1 MRWNWGATVEL
12 EGSFFDAF
20 EDAVGAAVAH
30 VGKDALIQEKAY
42 FLQILY
48 LSAPVVSIINMVTS
62 YFQAF
67 GKALCSL
74 IITVLRNVAL
84 FIPAVVVLNH
94 YWQLSGVIDAKLL
107 AEVVLI
113 IV

>member
-1 MRWNWGATVEL
+1 
-12 EGSFFDAF
+12 
-20 EDAVGAAVAH
+20 
-30 VGKDALIQEKAY
+30 
-42 FLQILY
+42 
-48 LSAPVVSIINMVTS
+48 VVSIINMVTS

-84 FIPAVVVLNH
+84 FILAVVVLNH

-107 AEVVLI
+107 AEVVLT